1 MLNGIHH
8 ITAIAGDPQ
17 ENYDFYTGVMGLR
30 LVKRSINQDAP
41 DTYHLFYADGDGNPG
56 TDLTFFPW
64 PAMGPAKD
72 GAGKATEVTFA
83 VRTGSLPYWKE
94 RLTSFDI
101 DVTEETRFNALHLV
115 FRDVHGLGLA
125 ITETDAP
132 ESRPFTVWEKS
143 PVPAEH
149 QLLWMHSTR
158 MLLRDRRNTDTLLTA
173 ILGFNYL
180 GEDSGWHRYGSGDGG
195 SGTLIDIQ
203 ENPSLGFGR
212 WGTGGIH
219 HIAWRVATS
228 EEEMKVREK
237 VQRVGLSPS
246 PQIDRFWFKSV
257 YFQEP
262 GGVLFE
268 IATDG
273 PGFGRDE
280 DMEHLGE
287 TLILPPWYEPQRKA
301 IENGLPEL
309 KTR

>member
-1 MLNGIHH
+1 MINGIHH

-17 ENYDFYTGVMGLR
+17 ENYDFYTGIMGLR

-41 DTYHLFYADGDGNPG
+41 DTYHLFYADGEGNPG

-64 PAMGPAKD
+64 PAMMPAKD

-83 VRTGSLPYWKE
+83 VRYGSLAYWKE
-94 RLTSFDI
+94 RLLAHNI
-101 DVTEETRFNALHLV
+101 DVTEETRFGATHLV

-125 ITETDAP
+125 IIQTDAP
-132 ESRPFTVWEKS
+132 DSRPFTVWEKS

-158 MLLRDRRNTDTLLTA
+158 MILRNRQNTDLLLTKVMDFA
-173 ILGFNYL
+173 YL
-180 GEDSGWHRYGSGDGG
+180 GEDNGWHRYGSGNGG
-195 SGTLIDIQ
+195 SGTLVDIQ
-203 ENPSLGFGR
+203 ENPTIGAGR

-219 HIAWRVATS
+219 HIAWRVANS
-228 EEEMKVREK
+228 EEEMMVREK
-237 VQRVGLSPS
+237 VLRVGLSPS

-273 PGFGRDE
+273 PGFDRDE
-280 DMEHLGE
+280 DPTKLGE
-287 TLILPPWYEPQRKA
+287 KLILPPWYEPQREI
-301 IENGLPEL
+301 IEQGLPKL
-309 KTR
+309 ITR